1 MAESWTGPVGLVDRA
16 ERADR
21 LERTRPRG
29 HAARDLDP
37 ITAHVVARASGREL
51 AVRRRDR
58 VRQVALTLAW
68 AVAAAASVV
77 VAGTLGSPVLEGAG
91 GALAPGASSLAPTP
105 LTAAAGLPLA
115 LGLTAY
121 VAWQWLPGRTG
132 ATRHRRTGWWASG
145 ALLLHAGWWATVAA
159 GSAAAGAA
167 VLLALAGVL
176 LGLVGAL
183 HRAPTRGRLERVLV
197 DGTLG
202 AWLGWVLLAALAH
215 LTAALGAAGLAADP
229 VLEPTLALVGLA
241 TLVALGR
248 LVAVEVGAPWPLAA
262 GLAWSLVGVA
272 AGRLAGSE
280 PGAALVGLA
289 ALAAAAAVLLA
300 TATERRAASA

>member
-1 MAESWTGPVGLVDRA
+1 MAEPWTGPVPLVGRP
-16 ERADR
+16 
-21 LERTRPRG
+21 ERTRTRRR
-29 HAARDLDP
+29 AARDLDP
-37 ITAHVVARASGREL
+37 ITAHVVARAAGREL

-58 VRQVALTLAW
+58 VRQVALSLAW
-68 AVAAAASVV
+68 AVAAAVSVV

-105 LTAAAGLPLA
+105 LTAAVGLPLA

-121 VAWQWLPGRTG
+121 VGWQWLPGRTG
-132 ATRHRRTGWWASG
+132 ATRHRRTGWWAAS
-145 ALLLHAGWWATVAA
+145 ALVLHAAWWVSVAGGSVAA
-159 GSAAAGAA
+159 GGA
-167 VLLALAGVL
+167 VLLALAAVL

-183 HRAPTRGRLERVLV
+183 HRTPTRGRLERFLV

-215 LTAALGAAGLAADP
+215 VTAAVADAGLAADP
-229 VLEPTLALVGLA
+229 VLEPALALVALA

-248 LVAVEVGAPWPLAA
+248 LVAVEVGAPWPFAV

-272 AGRLAGSE
+272 AGRLLGPTE
-280 PGAALVGLA
+280 PGGWLVGLA
-289 ALAAAAAVLLA
+289 ALAAAGAVLLA
-300 TATERRAASA
+300 TATERPTPPALT